1 MIWNTCIIFPLGV
14 IINDW
19 KDMQNICVNGRFRNE
34 YESDFHS
41 NEHYL
46 RSSENKALKKNLECN
61 HHQ

>member
-1 MIWNTCIIFPLGV
+1 
-14 IINDW
+14 
-19 KDMQNICVNGRFRNE
+19 MQNIYVNGRFRNE

-46 RSSENKALKKNLECN
+46 RSRENKAWKKNLECN